1 VSILNRVIE
10 IIARK
15 IYEKHV
21 IVLLD
26 LPWKWQVGKSYVSC
40 LIGIFNSDIASPA
53 YAKMWSIINQM
64 EEINNIKN
72 VKYN

>member
-1 VSILNRVIE
+1 MSILNRVIE
-10 IIARK
+10 ITARK

-40 LIGIFNSDIASPA
+40 LIGIFNSDSFHLLMQ
-53 YAKMWSIINQM
+53 KCDQLL
-64 EEINNIKN
+64 IKW
-72 VKYN
+72 KK